1 MTRHYSARSFFR
13 QTPNDLLAR
22 YGESRGLGSA
32 LDLAAWLALP
42 EDRRQGL
49 EAEFREIFEMSCEKG
64 TWAILDEA
72 RHRWRDDPGRLG
84 AFIETLSLQP
94 SQSHR
99 ALVTRL
105 NHRGCWKNATRVR
118 QAELLPHWLKRKHLG
133 HRPAAM
139 DPSSLEHLADLM
151 RTYFQRSEARGGH
164 CLVEHSRRGGLDCFH
179 AYPED
184 YSQQRIE
191 WVGGKLVLK
200 QHYPAFEVVFV
211 YSREEGSL
219 DVNFPGPYR
228 ALQPLQEMF
237 AAAILKLDR
246 LPGRG
251 DGRVY
256 DLDPLRR
263 RGFEFACGRGSGIE
277 SVALRLLRLSS
288 RARRGDRVTLEA
300 DDSIHPDAI
309 HDVLE
314 VLDERISL
322 RLFSVT
328 RAELV
333 ARVAADGEK
342 PARRVPIC
350 LTSPDSCSL
359 GYGERDLKLRSMLKD
374 SGLEPAGGG
383 GGGEMSPE
391 AVLLDL
397 GSRAGA
403 SPSREVRV
411 NSCELARWPRE
422 AVAALKS
429 QKLIRRVQRARS
441 TVCQGCGRQC
451 AMPVEWG
458 ANPSMPWVVCDKRG
472 DINRVPVPADRLA
485 QWRTSAG
492 ILGRVVAGGL
502 SIHWRGL
509 ESEGG
514 RVLEIGVALAGNR
527 RRMLKLRLEGE
538 LALAAGSSALPLSE
552 VLRFGEGG
560 YRMDDTRIRRWLD
573 VAAEEPPLTATRIRR
588 EARKLD
594 TQERHKTL
602 QKAYRTLKREK
613 PGMSGVWYARQI
625 ARSGLGGGLRPGTI
639 RKNMKKART
648 SRPNAAPSASS

>member
-42 EDRRQGL
+42 EARRQGL
-49 EAEFREIFEMSCEKG
+49 EAEFQEIFEMSCEKG

-84 AFIETLSLQP
+84 AFIETLSSQP
-94 SQSHR
+94 SHSHR
-99 ALVTRL
+99 AWVTRL
-105 NHRGCWKNATRVR
+105 NHGECWRGATRVR
-118 QAELLPHWLKRKHLG
+118 QAEPLPHWSKRKHLG

-139 DPSSLEHLADLM
+139 DPSSLGHLADLI
-151 RTYFQRSEARGGH
+151 RTYFQRSQARGGH
-164 CLVEHSRRGGLDCFH
+164 CLVEPSRRGGLDCFH
-179 AYPED
+179 AYPQD
-184 YSQQRIE
+184 YSQRQIE
-191 WVGGKLVLK
+191 WVGGKLVLR

-228 ALQPLQEMF
+228 ALEPLQEMF

-246 LPGRG
+246 LPDPA

-263 RGFEFACGRGSGIE
+263 RGFEFVCRRGSGIE
-277 SVALRLLRLSS
+277 SVAVRLLRLSS
-288 RARRGDRVTLEA
+288 RARSGDRITLEA
-300 DDSIHPDAI
+300 DDSVHPDAI

-314 VLDERISL
+314 VLDQRIPL
-322 RLFSVT
+322 HLFSVT

-333 ARVAADGEK
+333 ARVAADGGK
-342 PARRVPIC
+342 PAGRAPIC

-374 SGLEPAGGG
+374 SGLEPESAG
-383 GGGEMSPE
+383 EDRDRSPE

-403 SPSREVRV
+403 SPGREVRV
-411 NSCELARWPRE
+411 EARELARWPRE

-429 QKLIRRVQRARS
+429 QKLLRKAQPARS
-441 TVCQGCGRQC
+441 TVCEGCGRQC
-451 AMPVEWG
+451 AMPVERG
-458 ANPSMPWVVCDKRG
+458 TDPSMPWVVCDKRN
-472 DINRVPVPADRLA
+472 DINRVPVSVDRLA
-485 QWRTSAG
+485 QWRTSAD
-492 ILGRVVAGGL
+492 ILGRVVAEGL
-502 SIHWRGL
+502 SLRWKGR
-509 ESEGG
+509 EAEGG
-514 RVLEIGVALAGNR
+514 RVMEIGVASAGNR
-527 RRMLKLRLEGE
+527 RRMLKLRFEGE

-560 YRMDDTRIRRWLD
+560 YRMDNTRIRRWLD
-573 VAAEEPPLTATRIRR
+573 VATEEPPLAATRIRR

-594 TQERHKTL
+594 TRKKDRIL
-602 QKAYRTLKREK
+602 QKAYRALKRQR
-613 PGMSGVWYARQI
+613 PGMSDVWYARQI
-625 ARSGLGGGLRPGTI
+625 ARSDLGSGLSPGSI
-639 RKNMKKART
+639 RNRMKK
-648 SRPNAAPSASS
+648 

>member
-22 YGESRGLGSA
+22 YGESRGLGGA

-72 RHRWRDDPGRLG
+72 RHRWRGDPASLG
-84 AFIETLSLQP
+84 AFIETLSSQP
-94 SQSHR
+94 SHSHR
-99 ALVTRL
+99 AWVTRL
-105 NHRGCWKNATRVR
+105 NHRGCWRGATRFR
-118 QAELLPHWLKRKHLG
+118 QAEPLPHWLKRKHLG

-139 DPSSLEHLADLM
+139 DPSSLGHLADLI

-164 CLVEHSRRGGLDCFH
+164 CLVEPSRRGGLDCFH

-191 WVGGKLVLK
+191 WVGGELVLR
-200 QHYPAFEVVFV
+200 QHCPAFEVVFV

-228 ALQPLQEMF
+228 ALEPLQEMF

-246 LPGRG
+246 LPDPG

-288 RARRGDRVTLEA
+288 RARRGDRITLEA
-300 DDSIHPDAI
+300 DDSLRPDAI

-314 VLDERISL
+314 VLGERISL

-333 ARVAADGEK
+333 ARVTADGEK
-342 PARRVPIC
+342 PAGRVPIC

-374 SGLEPAGGG
+374 SGLEPVGGG
-383 GGGEMSPE
+383 GVGEMSPE
-391 AVLLDL
+391 AVLHNL
-397 GSRAGA
+397 GARVCVF
-403 SPSREVRV
+403 PSQGVRV
-411 NSCELARWPRE
+411 DSRELARWPRQ

-429 QKLIRRVQRARS
+429 QKLIRRVQRARG

-451 AMPVEWG
+451 AMPVERG
-458 ANPSMPWVVCDKRG
+458 TGPTIPWVVCDKRG
-472 DINRVPVPADRLA
+472 DINRVPVSVDRLA
-485 QWRTSAG
+485 QWRTSADT
-492 ILGRVVAGGL
+492 LGRVVADGL
-502 SIHWRGL
+502 SLRWKGR
-509 ESEGG
+509 EAEGG
-514 RVLEIGVALAGNR
+514 RVLELGIAAGGKTG
-527 RRMLKLRLEGE
+527 RMLSLRFEGE

-560 YRMDDTRIRRWLD
+560 YRMDDTRFRRWLD

-648 SRPNAAPSASS
+648 SMPNAAPSASS

>member
-1 MTRHYSARSFFR
+1 MARHYSARSFFR
-13 QTPNDLLAR
+13 QVPNHLLYR
-22 YGESRGLGSA
+22 YCESRGLGSE
-32 LDLAAWLALP
+32 LDLAVWLELP

-49 EAEFREIFEMSCEKG
+49 EAEFREIFEMGCEKG

-72 RHRWRDDPGRLG
+72 HHRWRDDPGRLT

-94 SQSHR
+94 SHSHR

-105 NHRGCWKNATRVR
+105 NHKECWRGATRVR
-118 QAELLPHWLKRKHLG
+118 QADPLPHWLKRKHLG
-133 HRPAAM
+133 HRPAAT
-139 DPSSLEHLADLM
+139 DPSSLEHLAHLI
-151 RTYFQRSEARGGH
+151 RTYFQRSEARGAH
-164 CLVEHSRRGGLDCFH
+164 CLVEPSRRGGLDYFY

-184 YSQQRIE
+184 YSQQQIE
-191 WVGGKLVLK
+191 WVGGELVLR

-228 ALQPLQEMF
+228 ALEPLQEMF
-237 AAAILKLDR
+237 TAAILKLDR
-246 LPGRG
+246 LPDPG

-263 RGFEFACGRGSGIE
+263 RGFEFVCRRGSGIE
-277 SVALRLLRLSS
+277 SVAVRLLRLSS
-288 RARRGDRVTLEA
+288 RARRGDRITLEA

-314 VLDERISL
+314 ILDKRISL

-333 ARVAADGEK
+333 ARVAAEGEK

-359 GYGERDLKLRSMLKD
+359 GYGERDLKLRSMLKA
-374 SGLEPAGGG
+374 SGLEPESAG
-383 GGGEMSPE
+383 EDRDTSPDV
-391 AVLLDL
+391 VLLDL

-411 NSCELARWPRE
+411 EAGELARWPGD

-429 QKLIRRVQRARS
+429 QKLLRKARRARG
-441 TVCQGCGRQC
+441 TVCPGCGMQC
-451 AMPVEWG
+451 AMPVERG
-458 ANPSMPWVVCDKRG
+458 TGLTSPWVVCDKRS
-472 DINRVPVPADRLA
+472 DINRVPVSVDRLT
-485 QWRTSAG
+485 QWRTSADT
-492 ILGRVVAGGL
+492 LGRFVADGL
-502 SIHWRGL
+502 SLRWKGR
-509 ESEGG
+509 EAEGG
-514 RVLEIGVALAGNR
+514 RVLELGIAAGGKTG
-527 RRMLKLRLEGE
+527 RMLSLRFEGE
-538 LALAAGSSALPLSE
+538 LALAAGTSRLALSK
-552 VLRFGEGG
+552 VLRFGKGVYGLEK
-560 YRMDDTRIRRWLD
+560 TRIRRWMGAS
-573 VAAEEPPLTATRIRR
+573 AAREGPTKASQVRR

-613 PGMSGVWYARQI
+613 PGMSDVWYSQQI
-625 ARSGLGGGLRPGTI
+625 ARSDLGGGLRPGTI
-639 RKNMKKART
+639 RKNMKK
-648 SRPNAAPSASS
+648 